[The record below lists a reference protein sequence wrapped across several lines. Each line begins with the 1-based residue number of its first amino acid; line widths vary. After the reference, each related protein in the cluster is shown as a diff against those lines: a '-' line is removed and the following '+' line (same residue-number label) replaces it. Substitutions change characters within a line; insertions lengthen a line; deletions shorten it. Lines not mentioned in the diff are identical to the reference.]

1 MKLKDRFTDAMFRI
15 YEPVI
20 IRLEK
25 LKAARMWRDGVRQCE
40 KTYKEIGAPRV
51 YLFYDTKHSV
61 WAPMTYEP
69 NKSFKIS
76 LKMLRRMGKVK
87 GMQKIENVDDMK
99 AAAFYYT
106 PSKWGALGCREDNL
120 VRTEKLKKW
129 IIYYMESLSE
139 PMRKCRE
146 YRQQLAG
153 RRCQKA

>member
-1 MKLKDRFTDAMFRI
+1 MFRI

-20 IRLEK
+20 TRLEK
-25 LKAARMWRDGVRQCE
+25 FKAARMWRDGVRQCE
-40 KTYKEIGAPRV
+40 KMYRDIGSPRV
-51 YLFYDTKHSV
+51 YLFYDTKHEV

-69 NKSFKIS
+69 NKQFKIS

-106 PSKWGALGCREDNL
+106 PSKWGALGCREDNQ

-129 IIYYMESLSE
+129 VSYYMEHLSE

-146 YRQQLAG
+146 YRRLLED
-153 RRCQKA
+153 RRSA